1 MGNLCY
7 SVSKNKNNNNDNENK
22 RKSSINSNSQIYRK
36 YYNNDHNFTNN
47 NNNNIHTN
55 ADSEKITFNSNI
67 INPKIQ
73 KFTKNTIIE
82 NESNKTIKKQIGTIK
97 NFSIK
102 ISNITNC
109 IIIILDS
116 SFSVEITNS
125 KNSNFLI
132 APVQTNIKILNSSN
146 INILSISQSLNIIN
160 TNYSNFFIFVN
171 HNPSIE
177 NCENLNFHNFFI
189 FYMELPS
196 LFKQNKINI
205 WNNKWFN
212 FNINENDNINYL
224 NDDNIKNQVIE
235 NFKNNFDD
243 CYISIDNYQ
252 YFPNVFGKSFN
263 YKEKYNSLIIIKN
276 NNEIINENEIL
287 NLFNSDE
294 YNELDIKLINT
305 MVIDKKS
312 DKYLNFFLE
321 TIKNNNNNNKIYN
334 IDYYF
339 NDNINVKKNNNNDL
353 KVNESNFSQQSYL
366 ITSHNFSN
374 NIKFINENEI
384 LFLWICHE
392 NDENIN
398 NDNIKELIENYFDL
412 NNYGYI
418 TKEDL
423 NKNNEEFILFLEKLF
438 DFLL

>member
-7 SVSKNKNNNNDNENK
+7 SVSKNKNNKDNENNK
-22 RKSSINSNSQIYRK
+22 RNQNSNSRNYYRK
-36 YYNNDHNFTNN
+36 YNNIDNHTNSTNN
-47 NNNNIHTN
+47 NININTE
-55 ADSEKITFNSNI
+55 SEKIIFNSNI
-67 INPKIQ
+67 ISPKIQ
-73 KFTKNTIIE
+73 KYNNDSIIE
-82 NESNKTIKKQIGTIK
+82 NESNKTIKKQIGMIK

-116 SFSVEITNS
+116 SYSVEITNS

-132 APVQTNIKILNSSN
+132 APVQTNIKIQNSSN

-189 FYMELPS
+189 FYMELPA

-212 FNINENDNINYL
+212 FNVNENDNINYL
-224 NDDNIKNQVIE
+224 KDENIKNQVID
-235 NFKNNFDD
+235 NFKNNFND

-252 YFPNVFGKSFN
+252 YFPNVYGKSFN

-305 MVIDKKS
+305 MVIDKNSK
-312 DKYLNFFLE
+312 KYLNFFIE
-321 TIKNNNNNNKIYN
+321 NIKNNNNNKIYN

-339 NDNINVKKNNNNDL
+339 NDNINVKKNINNNDL
-353 KVNESNFSQQSYL
+353 KLNESNFSQQSYL

-392 NDENIN
+392 NDETIN
-398 NDNIKELIENYFDL
+398 NNNIKELIENFFDL

-423 NKNNEEFILFLEKLF
+423 NKNNDEFILFLEKLF
-438 DFLL
+438 D